1 MLIIINLDKLNYLDL
16 QLGFLYYQYSENKM
30 TKFGII
36 YLGLGLS
43 KLIRLNDLILNLNFA
58 IKNLWYC
65 WLLYNSKIHFKTES
79 MQ

>member
-43 KLIRLNDLILNLNFA
+43 KLIRLNELILGLNFA
-58 IKNLWYC
+58 IKNL
-65 WLLYNSKIHFKTES
+65 
-79 MQ
+79 